1 MIFAPGTS
9 LMGLF
14 KSDLFRSFGI
24 GFLLGAVLLIGS
36 VWAQS
41 EDGIAGK
48 VIPKAEAAAQQ
59 LPDRTR

>member
-1 MIFAPGTS
+1 
-9 LMGLF
+9 MGLF